1 MNKLVIKSKDN
12 KMIFHPGYLIKNI
25 MDEEGKD
32 TKGMVQLL
40 GLTEKEITSLINAE
54 ISITD
59 DMIDRIV
66 KNYGTSKELWKN
78 FQNKYDLKIKE
89 LKENSVVFN
98 FEREN
103 EISSDIANN
112 ILNNVSE
119 RLIIAQGDKMEFK
132 KYILKKFDYNVNV
145 SNKKFYTPD
154 ETIKQKLGINV
165 KFLKDRKNMLLTF
178 KIDMIDNDDINI
190 LKLKVKYILTLNNK
204 ALDINESFI
213 KKILS
218 KFYPIF
224 SKFILNF
231 YNSIGLNNIQLPEF

>member
-98 FEREN
+98 FER
-103 EISSDIANN
+103 ANN

-119 RLIIAQGDKMEFK
+119 RLIIA
-132 KYILKKFDYNVNV
+132 
-145 SNKKFYTPD
+145 
-154 ETIKQKLGINV
+154 
-165 KFLKDRKNMLLTF
+165 
-178 KIDMIDNDDINI
+178 
-190 LKLKVKYILTLNNK
+190 
-204 ALDINESFI
+204 
-213 KKILS
+213 
-218 KFYPIF
+218 
-224 SKFILNF
+224 
-231 YNSIGLNNIQLPEF
+231 

>member
-1 MNKLVIKSKDN
+1 MNKLVFKSKDN

-78 FQNKYDLKIKE
+78 FQNKYDLKMKE

-112 ILNNVSE
+112 ILNNE
-119 RLIIAQGDKMEFK
+119 
-132 KYILKKFDYNVNV
+132 
-145 SNKKFYTPD
+145 
-154 ETIKQKLGINV
+154 
-165 KFLKDRKNMLLTF
+165 
-178 KIDMIDNDDINI
+178 
-190 LKLKVKYILTLNNK
+190 

>member
-1 MNKLVIKSKDN
+1 MNKLVFKSKDN

-32 TKGMVQLL
+32 TKSMVQLL

-54 ISITD
+54 ITITD

-78 FQNKYDLKIKE
+78 FQNKYDLKMKE

-119 RLIIAQGDKMEFK
+119 RLFIA
-132 KYILKKFDYNVNV
+132 
-145 SNKKFYTPD
+145 
-154 ETIKQKLGINV
+154 
-165 KFLKDRKNMLLTF
+165 
-178 KIDMIDNDDINI
+178 
-190 LKLKVKYILTLNNK
+190 
-204 ALDINESFI
+204 
-213 KKILS
+213 
-218 KFYPIF
+218 
-224 SKFILNF
+224 
-231 YNSIGLNNIQLPEF
+231 